1 MKKKWETGG
10 RTLDRRAEDHLKSLK
25 IPLRRRMDVM
35 LFAGILVVFILLAL
49 VWGIGIIVGDRLGIF
64 NPPPIRSI
72 EDNRILTNIREE
84 IDKKPLL
91 DAVKH
96 LDDGCLYIAQQ
107 GGTVHS
113 YNPSTRLWNSE
124 QPFLETDLLT
134 PDIVMLR
141 SGSGADP
148 LSNHAREC
156 PDPESLWGVSAN
168 AGLVRRIN
176 GRWQRVIGDSSFIG
190 SQNKPV
196 RKGQLTAAAVSSDRN
211 WLVVGTKEEGI
222 GVYHLESRQWVPL
235 QSRVFK
241 EFPSLSVT
249 HIAWWQN
256 RFWVG
261 GPSGLIS
268 MEIEEQTQ
276 IPRIFSKPFF
286 KGRILDLDVDLKN
299 RLWVLEERNCQG
311 EGGNCLRL
319 TRFLDL
325 QHPWERMVDERN
337 IYPYLN
343 TGDLYFAQYWGDR
356 LLVAGK
362 DGVFSYD
369 PKFHSW
375 ECHFKGSVLSTL
387 TLPDGKGFYFGYTGG
402 MGVAAIDDYEPW
414 RNPDKKSKC
423 WQVSDAAARI
433 KKIRIGRQNEVVGLA
448 ESGKVFAID
457 KNKDKARKIFEG
469 GRTMFDPSNFRA
481 VFGFGNTNTVL
492 FIGDEG
498 ALVHDIAA
506 RTYKDIPSALL
517 PEWLRRSDWQRL
529 QFVTSGDNTYAASPL
544 GARTAIYQ
552 IPTSA
557 VTAADFRAA
566 VRIDTKTISGT
577 IGRLRNWGDHG
588 VVVIA
593 GGEGKNGRVLRFQS
607 QEEPLIGAPLDDLDP
622 EALLDVISFD
632 NGLMAAT
639 SHGLRKYDYHSR
651 KWVNVGVPPG
661 TFPIEVAN
669 FNGQLLI
676 VTANGKLMK
685 FVDRN
690 NFTTL
695 VGGERGFDIQNI
707 ELSDV
712 MEKNGKLYLAGS
724 GKIYLYDPD
733 KRQIIRSWELPVK
746 GEVTLKGFIGEE
758 PLALC
763 ANTATF
769 GNRAIDVDAGPVINL
784 FVDAHS
790 IWMVRIEDGQKYLK
804 HYPIDVRSAST
815 VKCFFR
821 RSGAGK
827 GVTQILDA
835 VSLPSKNDLIAAA
848 TNMGVRFYSA
858 EARSWYQNDPQ
869 IRIPKVDRIHKLN
882 NHLVFMG
889 KEGDNFGITFATLD
903 SIQLSTSTS
912 TDPGTVTF
920 KPRPQHVWVK
930 AFTIN
935 RQEQQLAFIDEHG
948 AILEWKKGRKK
959 EILPPPGESP
969 APTQL
974 RRVYDR
980 SKTQKV
986 NGNHRY
992 LLFTTDSSILR
1003 YDLEKRF
1010 WQEIPMDG
1018 LPSEAIDI
1026 NIEREGNPKIVVVK
1040 TKSGAFYW
1048 GAFESPDDPTKN
1060 NRLRMEP
1067 IFTPSTWF
1075 ESSGDRLKDV
1085 QQRGGNRWTFVL
1097 DDRIKYYD
1105 PHKRQWEE
1113 DVFFPGNTG
1122 STGSDDFAGIRAF
1135 YQVGK
1140 RNRTLG
1146 VIVENDGRT
1155 WWVAR
1160 HGGNRPRTFARYR
1173 LQSAHTTALDTRG
1186 TIWRFTAD
1194 GQLFK
1199 HQRPPR
1205 GNYPE
1210 IGTLYKAPF
1219 LIDPGNVRQAFEWK
1233 KCILFETE
1241 KGIRALDTSSRRE
1254 IHLTGMAFRFTGTRE
1269 VFTYGD
1275 QLLLRNADTIL
1286 VLLQKNDQFIETLRL
1301 PYKGEWPSD
1310 ISMAANKRKIKD
1322 QWPRLKKKVRRLP
1335 NGRTAYD
1342 PILGLFIG
1350 KNGELFARRPEGNEH
1365 LVNDAVVNIDT
1376 LPKPLD
1382 VGWLKWNR
1390 AQKSFEVKTPTG
1402 KRTISRSDFV
1412 QNQRLIFEEVDAI
1425 LALGEKKI
1433 YVANAYG
1440 IWTHSRKDLSLTDDN
1455 ITFQPLDWSEPTSA
1469 AHGRFIT
1476 SSGIYSKTGQLRLSQ
1491 NKYQFSIGDVTF
1503 SEDIPRRRVEA
1514 WIKTGGKDINAFA
1527 SSGFT
1532 WDQGKRGIFYGE
1544 NNQLLV
1550 QSDAGFHPVKGYTG
1564 FSRQL
1569 NQKLLSSE
1577 QPNPTLVN
1585 NNLWKWEKQN
1595 GEVTIR
1601 LDGKSY
1607 NFKPII
1613 GQSGF
1618 GFTSDR
1624 LLDAVTYQNRLYVMT
1639 EAFLEVADSS
1649 AQLSSFT
1656 ARRFPFQPTSHL
1668 KNIKDASG
1676 RDDLILF
1683 SPEGNFHW
1691 DNQSQQFVR
1700 VTPDASHDPNRE
1712 RLLARIPV
1720 NQPRLRFRSRW
1731 EGPIKKE
1738 VNVKNISGKESWVP
1752 FQFTR
1757 NRFPF
1762 DVVTSIAAAADKD
1775 KTRSYLYVGTNAGL
1789 QVYSGSLDT
1798 NAGLGQMDELYEL
1811 RGSAAGSLEAV
1822 TKVGEP
1828 LDKPGLV
1835 IARSSALSI
1844 ESHGGTSFRQCTNPA
1859 LLDKRLRLETDFW
1872 RFVDQKGRLD
1882 GWYKDENGNFSSERI
1897 TLQQGYFPHDFLK
1910 DIVVFENRVF
1920 AMWNNGWLTIHPTLS
1935 MELEKGIINQDKQ
1948 DARPQRFI
1956 VIPQD
1961 ISSDMPGQSGVPV
1974 SRGLYVE
1981 GQGWQWQS
1989 RLFQYD
1995 KGNWVEITRPD
2006 VRTRILEY
2014 ADNPPIVLR
2023 KHLVLSSGEFTFKRR
2038 SLGGEWLPLPWED
2051 GRVAVDKWSDFFFLD
2066 NQLWAASPLGL
2077 TFFSRTPDG
2086 QIVLDPDHFIVIQ
2099 EPADTNNPLE
2109 ITDIEV
2115 DQTSRVV
2122 TLRCEADSHQVYQ
2135 GTLTDPVQS
2144 DKGIFKP
2151 LDSDPFVEK
2160 ELVSKKESIVWEWH
2174 LKGNKDRSPGWLEGR
2189 FRGEAIQL
2197 IGGRFEFDTIN
2208 SLAFFQENQVEI
2220 GTDAGGWYQAAEGD
2234 LNAENLKRPDVRLV
2248 RGGVEDGAGSVGG
2261 IDFFTIK
2268 EVLLTRE
2275 GDEQVLGL
2283 RTAAGDYLRMDR
2295 RGALRRTRGCPE
2307 FLGDDGF
2314 WRYEKTEGALVI
2326 TAARSKEG
2334 KAIRTIQE
2342 GRFIDDIVQGL
2353 PVTAVY
2359 VEGIYYLIPTQAGV
2373 LGVDKN
2379 LRPREIHAKPFPGLQ
2394 PDTVP
2399 EILFMLTPETPLYA
2413 ATDGLRFLSGSRG
2426 VFPDLKLRV
2435 PEGAVLTAVE
2445 NGPQDFVRARW
2456 KMKETGRRGWT
2467 LFTPGKSQAVWE
2479 NTIYVNVNGFDQ
2491 YIKNRKTWGY
2501 PEPWIQIRLKPHQM
2515 EVFQL
2520 RSPFSHILHFQNP
2533 IALLTPIVK
2542 DKTLFLI
2549 GKKNLL
2555 EINLE
2560 HAMTKSFEAAA
2571 DKHGRTRTKD

>member
-1 MKKKWETGG
+1 MKKRWETGG
-10 RTLDRRAEDHLKSLK
+10 RSLDRRAEHHLKSLK

-35 LFAGILVVFILLAL
+35 LFAGILVVFLLLAL

-64 NPPPIRSI
+64 DPPPIRSI

-96 LDDGCLYIAQQ
+96 LDDGRLYIAQQ

-113 YNPSTRLWNSE
+113 YNPSTRLWESE

-134 PDIVMLR
+134 PELVMLR

-148 LSNHAREC
+148 LSNRAREC

-196 RKGQLTAAAVSSDRN
+196 QKGQLTAAAVSKDGN
-211 WLVVGTKEEGI
+211 WLVVGTKEEAI

-241 EFPSLSVT
+241 EFPSLSVS

-268 MEIEEQTQ
+268 MEIEEQTHM
-276 IPRIFSKPFF
+276 PHIFPDPSF
-286 KGRILDLDVDLKN
+286 KGRILDLDVDLAN

-325 QHPWERMVDERN
+325 QHPGERVVDERS

-343 TGDLYFAQYWGDR
+343 TGDLHFAQYWGDR

-362 DGVFSYD
+362 EGVFSYD
-369 PKFHSW
+369 PRFHSW

-387 TLPDGKGFYFGYTGG
+387 SLPDGKGFYFGYTGG
-402 MGVAAIDDYEPW
+402 VGVAAIDDYEPW
-414 RNPDKKSKC
+414 RNPDNKSKC

-448 ESGKVFAID
+448 ESGKVFAIA
-457 KNKDKARKIFEG
+457 KDKARKVFEG
-469 GRTMFDPSNFRA
+469 GRTMFDPSKFRA

-492 FIGDEG
+492 FVGDEG

-529 QFVTSGDNTYAASPL
+529 QFLTSGDNTYAASL
-544 GARTAIYQ
+544 MGAKTVIYQ

-566 VRIDTKTISGT
+566 VRLAGVPGPVD
-577 IGRLRNWGDHG
+577 RLRNWNDQG

-593 GGEGKNGRVLRFQS
+593 GGEGNKGWVFRFTPQK
-607 QEEPLIGAPLDDLDP
+607 ETLIGAGSNIPDM
-622 EALLDVISFD
+622 ATILDVATYG
-632 NGLMAAT
+632 NGLMATT
-639 SHGLRKYDYHSR
+639 SYGVWYYDYTSR
-651 KWVNVGVPPG
+651 EWKKKYGLPFN
-661 TFPIEVAN
+661 TFPTEVAN
-669 FNGQLLI
+669 FNGQLLV

-685 FVDRN
+685 LDGQGKYSE
-690 NFTTL
+690 L
-695 VGGERGFDIQNI
+695 IGGERGFGIYDI

-712 MEKNGKLYLAGS
+712 MERNGKLYLAGS

-733 KRQIIRSWELPVK
+733 KRQITNQWDLPVK

-763 ANTATF
+763 ANRVTR
-769 GNRAIDVDAGPVINL
+769 GNIAIDEKAGPVINL
-784 FVDAHS
+784 S
-790 IWMVRIEDGQKYLK
+790 IDTDYIWTVRIEDGQKYLIR
-804 HYPIDVRSAST
+804 YPIDKPLRSPG
-815 VKCFFR
+815 VCFFR
-821 RSGAGK
+821 RPGAGK

-848 TNMGVRFYSA
+848 TNVGVHFYSP
-858 EARSWYQNDPQ
+858 EARSWYQTDLHT
-869 IRIPKVDRIHKLN
+869 RIPKVDRIYELN
-882 NHLVFMG
+882 KHLVITG

-903 SIQLSTSTS
+903 SIQLPTSTS
-912 TDPGTVTF
+912 TDSGTVTF

-930 AFTIN
+930 AFTIDSEN
-935 RQEQQLAFIDEHG
+935 KERQRVAFIDEQG
-948 AILEWKKGRKK
+948 AILEWKEGRKE
-959 EILPPPGESP
+959 EILPPPGKGP

-974 RRVYDR
+974 RRVYNCSEDH
-980 SKTQKV
+980 KE
-986 NGNHRY
+986 NGIQGY
-992 LLFTTDSSILR
+992 LLFTTDNTLLR
-1003 YDLEKRF
+1003 YDLVKRF
-1010 WQEIPMDG
+1010 WQEIPLDG
-1018 LPSEAIDI
+1018 LPLEAIDI
-1026 NIEREGNPKIVVVK
+1026 NIEREETPKIVVAK
-1040 TKSGAFYW
+1040 TKSGTFFW
-1048 GAFESPDDPTKN
+1048 GTFESPTDSTK
-1060 NRLRMEP
+1060 RTQMQMEL
-1067 IFTPSTWF
+1067 IFTPSTGF
-1075 ESSGDRLKDV
+1075 KSSGDRLMDV
-1085 QQRGGNRWTFVL
+1085 QQRGGKLWTFVL

-1105 PHKRQWEE
+1105 PHQRQWDD
-1113 DVFFPGNTG
+1113 DVLIAGATG
-1122 STGSDDFAGIRAF
+1122 FAGFAGIRAF
-1135 YQVGK
+1135 YSVG
-1140 RNRTLG
+1140 NRG
-1146 VIVENDGRT
+1146 VLVENDGRT

-1160 HGGNRPRTFARYR
+1160 YRGNRPRSFARYR
-1173 LQSAHTTALDTRG
+1173 LQPAHTTALDTRG

-1199 HQRPPR
+1199 HQRPTR

-1210 IGTLYKAPF
+1210 RGTLYKTPF

-1241 KGIRALDTSSRRE
+1241 QGIRVLDTSSRRE
-1254 IHLTGMAFRFTGTRE
+1254 IHLTGMALGFTGTRE
-1269 VFTYGD
+1269 VFRYGD

-1301 PYKGEWPSD
+1301 PYKGEWPSE
-1310 ISMAANKRKIKD
+1310 ISGAANKRKIKD
-1322 QWPRLKKKVRRLP
+1322 QWPRLKKKVGRLP
-1335 NGRTAYD
+1335 NGKTAYD
-1342 PILGLFIG
+1342 PIMGLFIDS
-1350 KNGELFARRPEGNEH
+1350 KGELYARRPEENDP
-1365 LVNDAVVNIDT
+1365 LNVNAAVRIDS
-1376 LPKPLD
+1376 LPDSLD

-1390 AQKSFEVKTPTG
+1390 AQKNFEVKTPTG
-1402 KRTISRSDFV
+1402 KRTMSPSEFV

-1425 LALGEKKI
+1425 LALGEKKV
-1433 YVANAYG
+1433 YAANSYG
-1440 IWTHSRKDLSLTDDN
+1440 IWTHSRKDLSLTDST
-1455 ITFQPLDWSEPTSA
+1455 ITFQPLDWTSPISA
-1469 AHGRFIT
+1469 AHEHFID
-1476 SSGIYSKTGQLRLSQ
+1476 SSGGIYSVKGNLLPLSSQ
-1491 NKYQFSIGDVTF
+1491 TMDPFDIGDVTF
-1503 SEDIPRRRVEA
+1503 SEDINLGRVKA
-1514 WIKTGGKDINAFA
+1514 KVKTDGRYIDAFGA
-1527 SSGFT
+1527 HGFT

-1544 NNQLLV
+1544 NNQLLI

-1564 FSRQL
+1564 FRREL
-1569 NQKLLSSE
+1569 ERELLS
-1577 QPNPTLVN
+1577 QPQILSGDPEPSNRTLVN
-1585 NNLWKWEKQN
+1585 NDLWIWEKQN
-1595 GEVTIR
+1595 GGVTIR
-1601 LDGKSY
+1601 LKGKSY

-1624 LLDAVTYQNRLYVMT
+1624 LLDAVTYQNRMYVMT

-1649 AQLSSFT
+1649 KQFSSFK
-1656 ARRFPFQPTSHL
+1656 ARRFPFKSTSSL
-1668 KNIKDASG
+1668 KNIKDAAG

-1683 SPEGNFHW
+1683 SPEGNLYW

-1700 VTPDASHDPNRE
+1700 VTPGASYDPNRE

-1720 NQPRLRFRSRW
+1720 DQPRLRFRSRW
-1731 EGPIKKE
+1731 KGSVKKE
-1738 VNVKNISGKESWVP
+1738 VKVKNVNGKESWVS
-1752 FQFTR
+1752 FQFTK
-1757 NRFPF
+1757 NSFPF
-1762 DVVTSIAAAADKD
+1762 DVVTSIHADKS
-1775 KTRSYLYVGTNAGL
+1775 RSYLCVGTGAGL
-1789 QVYSGSLDT
+1789 QVYSSSLDT
-1798 NAGLGQMDELYEL
+1798 KAGLGKMDELYEL
-1811 RGSAAGSLEAV
+1811 RGSATGALEAV

-1835 IARSSALSI
+1835 IARSAAFSI
-1844 ESHGGTSFRQCTNPA
+1844 ESRGGTNFRQCTNPA

-1872 RFVDQKGRLD
+1872 RFVDQKGQLD
-1882 GWYKDENGNFSSERI
+1882 GRYKDENGNFSPERI
-1897 TLQQGYFPHDFLK
+1897 TLQQGRLPHDLLK
-1910 DIVVFENRVF
+1910 DIVAFENRVF
-1920 AMWNNGWLTIHPTLS
+1920 AIWQNGWLTIHPTLS
-1935 MELEKGIINQDKQ
+1935 MELKKGIINQNKQ

-1961 ISSDMPGQSGVPV
+1961 ISSDMPGQSAVPV
-1974 SRGLYVE
+1974 SRGVYVE
-1981 GQGWQWQS
+1981 GQGWRWQR
-1989 RLFQYD
+1989 RLFQYNN
-1995 KGNWVEITRPD
+1995 GNWVEITQPD
-2006 VRTRILEY
+2006 VRTRIFEY
-2014 ADNPPIVLR
+2014 ADNPPIVHR
-2023 KHLVLSSGEFTFKRR
+2023 KHLVLLPGEFTFKRR
-2038 SLGGEWLPLPWED
+2038 SLDGKWLALPWKD
-2051 GRVAVDKWSDFFFLD
+2051 GRLSIDKWSDFFFLD

-2077 TFFSRTPDG
+2077 TTFSRTPDG

-2099 EPADTNNPLE
+2099 EPGEKNNPLE

-2115 DQTSRVV
+2115 DQKSHIV
-2122 TLRCEADSHQVYQ
+2122 TLRCEADSYQVYQ
-2135 GTLTDPVQS
+2135 GTLTDPVQR
-2144 DKGIFKP
+2144 DRGIFKP
-2151 LDSDPFVEK
+2151 LDSDSFVEK
-2160 ELVSKKESIVWEWH
+2160 ELVGKKESNVWEWH

-2189 FRGEAIQL
+2189 FRGEQIQL

-2208 SLAFFQENQVEI
+2208 SLAFFKENQVEI
-2220 GTDAGGWYQAAEGD
+2220 STDAGGWYQAAEED
-2234 LNAENLKRPDVRLV
+2234 LNAENLKRPDVRFV
-2248 RGGVEDGAGSVGG
+2248 SGGSEGGAGSVGG

-2283 RTAAGDYLRMDR
+2283 RTAAGDYIRMDR

-2307 FLGDDGF
+2307 YLGDDGF

-2326 TAARSKEG
+2326 TAFRSKEG
-2334 KAIRTIQE
+2334 KAIRSIQD
-2342 GRFIDDIVQGL
+2342 GRFTDDIVHGL
-2353 PVTAVY
+2353 PVTAVD

-2373 LGVDKN
+2373 LGFDQD
-2379 LRPREIHAKPFPGLQ
+2379 LRPHEIHAKPFPGLP

-2399 EILFMLTPETPLYA
+2399 EILFMLTPDTPLYA
-2413 ATDGLRFLSGSRG
+2413 APDGLRFLNGSRD
-2426 VFPDLKLRV
+2426 VFPDMKLRV

-2456 KMKETGRRGWT
+2456 KIKETGRRGWT
-2467 LFTPGKSQAVWE
+2467 LLTPGKSKAAWE
-2479 NTIYVNVNGFDQ
+2479 NTIYVNVNGFDR

-2515 EVFQL
+2515 EVSQL
-2520 RSPFSHILHFQNP
+2520 GSPIGHILHFQNP

-2542 DKTLFLI
+2542 DETLFLI

-2560 HAMTKSFEAAA
+2560 HAMTKSFEAAT